1 MNTEPCN
8 LDFMSEDSFADFGT
22 FAEVYDHLQSALV
35 ACGGAPSKEVHHTL
49 PRVLHHSLLRIAPAL
64 FQPRI
69 IKEDADHVADLCA
82 ALVEGGKLDA
92 VKVFPV
98 GNHFYLVDGH
108 HRVAAYREAEEAR
121 ESDGMVP
128 VSYLASRRLDDA
140 ITYAAKE
147 NAKARKRLERWEIQA
162 WTWDIVKSETKLS
175 KALISNLTGTST
187 ATVGRMRAVLGRIQ
201 QARAT
206 DPRSVPEWDRW
217 SWTSAQRWDKD
228 HIPPTLDEDAETKKL
243 QHLYSKFE
251 KAFGPLIKKS
261 PERIFRAIMQ
271 ENEYAA
277 TRFIAAA
284 HADGFLDSVIS
295 ELAGEVEK
303 EAEF

>member
-1 MNTEPCN
+1 MNIEPQN
-8 LDFMSEDSFADFGT
+8 FDHDDAALDLDGT
-22 FAEVYDHLQSALV
+22 FADAYDHIQSTLA
-35 ACGGAPSKEVHHTL
+35 ACGGTPLKEVHHTL
-49 PRVLHHSLLRIAPAL
+49 PRVLHHSVLRVVPAL

-69 IKEDADHVADLCA
+69 IKEDADHVADLRA
-82 ALVEGGKLDA
+82 ALIEGGKLDA

-98 GNHFYLVDGH
+98 GEHFYLVDGH

-128 VSYLASRRLDDA
+128 VSYLASRHLDDA

-175 KALISNLTGTST
+175 KASISKLTGTST

-201 QARAT
+201 QAVAS
-206 DPRSVPEWDRW
+206 DPRSVQGWEQWT
-217 SWTSAQRWDKD
+217 WTSAQKWDKD
-228 HIPPTLDEDAETKKL
+228 HIPPSLDEVAEAKKL
-243 QHLYSKFE
+243 QQLYGKLE
-251 KAFGPLIKKS
+251 KAFGPLLRKS

-271 ENEYAA
+271 ENEYVA

-284 HADGFLDSVIS
+284 YDDGFLETALS
-295 ELAGEVEK
+295 ELGPDEE
-303 EAEF
+303 ENPDF